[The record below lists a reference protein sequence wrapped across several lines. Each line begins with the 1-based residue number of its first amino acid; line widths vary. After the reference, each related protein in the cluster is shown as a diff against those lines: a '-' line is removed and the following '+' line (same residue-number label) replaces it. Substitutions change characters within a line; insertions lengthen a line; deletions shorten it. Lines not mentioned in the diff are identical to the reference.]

1 MSNTLYNHVHTSS
14 VINNTSVDLSNNPTT
29 NQISELIQSMNAYH
43 QNIELYN
50 RNISDLLNI
59 IRITNTSTQTY
70 IPRSNARTQNSYRF
84 GNGVRNARTREQSP
98 NTNNRRTHD
107 LGTRWGVRL
116 FSGDGLS
123 SQNNISH
130 PLTQLEID
138 QYITTITYED
148 GMNDTVCP
156 ISLDDFVVGESI
168 CKINVC
174 GHIFKQNQLLQWVSS
189 RNQCPVCRAHIVSR
203 EHRDRVDTSGNNP
216 DISGNYTDTSRNTI
230 LSLLTF
236 NEILSLFDSNTHPSE
251 YMFDIPFY
259 YDSSSNISFARYY

>member
-59 IRITNTSTQTY
+59 IRITNIPLQPNT

-107 LGTRWGVRL
+107 L
-116 FSGDGLS
+116 
-123 SQNNISH
+123 
-130 PLTQLEID
+130 
-138 QYITTITYED
+138 
-148 GMNDTVCP
+148 
-156 ISLDDFVVGESI
+156 
-168 CKINVC
+168 
-174 GHIFKQNQLLQWVSS
+174 
-189 RNQCPVCRAHIVSR
+189 
-203 EHRDRVDTSGNNP
+203 
-216 DISGNYTDTSRNTI
+216 
-230 LSLLTF
+230 
-236 NEILSLFDSNTHPSE
+236 
-251 YMFDIPFY
+251 
-259 YDSSSNISFARYY
+259 